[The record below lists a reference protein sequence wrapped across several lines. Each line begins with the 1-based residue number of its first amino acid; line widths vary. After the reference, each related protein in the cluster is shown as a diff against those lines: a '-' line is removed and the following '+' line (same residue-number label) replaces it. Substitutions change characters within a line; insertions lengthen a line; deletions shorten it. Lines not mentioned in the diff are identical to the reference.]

1 MASDCPVSRED
12 RPDSVILRASHDG
25 YADRFA
31 VLHQRALKLSLAG
44 NRIDGEDL
52 FISADGDIIPQNMPD
67 EFAVRF
73 HLHPTVKAN
82 KLTDGHGA
90 MLMLPNRDVWTFNA
104 YEDRAEIE
112 ESVYL
117 SGPDGPRRA
126 VQIVIYGRARK
137 IPRVHWSFA
146 QVTSSGA
153 AGARRRSDEPEL
165 PLSIP

>member
-1 MASDCPVSRED
+1 M
-12 RPDSVILRASHDG
+12 
-25 YADRFA
+25 
-31 VLHQRALKLSLAG
+31 
-44 NRIDGEDL
+44 RIDGEDL
-52 FISADGDIIPQNMPD
+52 FLSTEGDMIPQDVAD

-73 HLHPTVKAN
+73 HLHPAVKAN

-104 YEDRAEIE
+104 YEDHVELE

-146 QVTSSGA
+146 LATQSAPSA
-153 AGARRRSDEPEL
+153 ARRRGDEPEL
-165 PLSIP
+165 PLSPT